1 LAEWLFAFLPLV
13 TVGIVLAHVSE
24 GSWSDVWE
32 SPEWSFGACVLA
44 GQGVVRFVWGVAH
57 ARRVSLER
65 ALLGISLLV
74 VGMVGPTQAILVLCL
89 IDYHASRH
97 LTAALTCLQIIAFV
111 VASVAYLLIAAA
123 AHLVAAKKNQVRDE
137 GLEPAE
143 AGDSGPYF
151 ANATQR
157 RRAQSG

>member
-1 LAEWLFAFLPLV
+1 
-13 TVGIVLAHVSE
+13 
-24 GSWSDVWE
+24 
-32 SPEWSFGACVLA
+32 
-44 GQGVVRFVWGVAH
+44 
-57 ARRVSLER
+57 
-65 ALLGISLLV
+65 
-74 VGMVGPTQAILVLCL
+74 
-89 IDYHASRH
+89 
-97 LTAALTCLQIIAFV
+97 LQIIAFV